1 MGAAATKRPFVRC
14 QAHAFAQGDQSRGI
28 PGQCSGDD
36 CGAAAFVSGRA
47 QDAFGAVLQR
57 ASSMRPFDRYEVITR
72 ARLGFQYLVK
82 PRLHGKA
89 GDLNLQNRWAADGD
103 EWRIVEIEDL
113 GLRSPWKKPEAIAAG
128 AEKERA
134 H

>member
-1 MGAAATKRPFVRC
+1 MTIKFKGTACPPELEAAVIAHAAASV
-14 QAHAFAQGDQSRGI
+14 A
-28 PGQCSGDD
+28 GDD

-57 ASSMRPFDRYEVITR
+57 ASSMRPFDRYEVIAR

-82 PRLHGKA
+82 LRLHGKA

>member
-1 MGAAATKRPFVRC
+1 MTIKFKRTSCPPELEAAVIAHAAAS
-14 QAHAFAQGDQSRGI
+14 AA
-28 PGQCSGDD
+28 GDD
-36 CGAAAFVSGRA
+36 RGAVHFVNNRA
-47 QDAFGAVLQR
+47 QAAFGAMLQR
-57 ASSMRPFDRYEVITR
+57 ASSMRPFDRYEVIAR

-82 PRLHGKA
+82 LRLHGKA
-89 GDLNLQNRWAADGD
+89 GDLNFQNRWAADGD

-128 AEKERA
+128 AETERA

>member
-1 MGAAATKRPFVRC
+1 MTIKFKRTACPPELEAAVIAQAAASV
-14 QAHAFAQGDQSRGI
+14 A
-28 PGQCSGDD
+28 GDD
-36 CGAAAFVSGRA
+36 CGVAAFVSGRA

-57 ASSMRPFDRYEVITR
+57 VASMRPFDRYEVIAR

-82 PRLHGKA
+82 LRLRGKA

-103 EWRIVEIEDL
+103 EWRIAEIEDL
-113 GLRSPWKKPEAIAAG
+113 GLHSPWKKPEAIAAR
-128 AEKERA
+128 AETERA